1 MLRRSSGVQSRQSSR
16 AQSAMIGFVI
26 LIGMVAAVSTGIF
39 LVAGETVTSL
49 EQSSEQERVETA
61 FVELSQQMSTA
72 SSNTDVLQ
80 SMDLEVG
87 NDGAIVK
94 KDTGNITVSSEAL
107 DKDIDLTIGTIE
119 YEGEDGTILAY
130 QAGSVFRETGNE
142 TRVISSPPIYYE
154 KTTETLTLPVV
165 TVSGEQDLGTGGV
178 GISHEETTTFRES
191 AVVENESVTITVE
204 SEYYRGWESYFEQQA
219 GDTVVRNVDHD
230 NRTVEVRVGY
240 LNVDEAFEDG
250 MVVSENFDDF
260 ENADVENGT
269 VREGSMPELD
279 PVIEEMIDDHEDD
292 DSLPTTN
299 GTIAGNKTYFEDE
312 ITIDGKDELVV
323 DTSAGNTTIIVDGN
337 TSVEGQLVADPDG
350 SDNELRIYTT
360 GHLDIE
366 GGNVSV
372 TDGNAGQLQ
381 LYGTSNTHVGIGPG
395 ESSFH
400 GTIYAPRDE
409 PWGDTENE
417 VFHQGQCSEQ
427 VCMQSD
433 VDFTGALVASSTNV
447 HSASVSFKYDDELE
461 NNEIDLYPDTYTLPP
476 QLTYLNVAHHEVN
489 IDNRGR

>member
-1 MLRRSSGVQSRQSSR
+1 ML
-16 AQSAMIGFVI
+16 GFVI
-26 LIGMVAAVSTGIF
+26 LIGMVATVSTGLF

-72 SSNTDVLQ
+72 SSNADVLQ

-94 KDTGNITVSSEAL
+94 KETGNITVSSDAL
-107 DKDIDLTIGTIE
+107 DDDINLTIGTIE

-142 TRVISSPPIYYE
+142 TRVLSSPPIYYE
-154 KTTETLTLPVV
+154 RTTETLTLPVV
-165 TVSGEQDLGTGGV
+165 TVSGEQDLGTGSV
-178 GISHEETTTFRES
+178 GISHEETETFRES
-191 AVVENESVTITVE
+191 SVVENESVTITVQ

-219 GDTVVRNVDHD
+219 GDTVVRNIDHD
-230 NRTVEVRVGY
+230 TQTVEVQVGY
-240 LNVDEAFEDG
+240 LSVDEAFEDG
-250 MVVSENFDDF
+250 IVVSENFDDF
-260 ENADVENGT
+260 DNADVEDGT
-269 VREGSMPELD
+269 VREGAMPELD
-279 PVIEEMIDDHEDD
+279 PIIEEMIDDHEDD
-292 DSLPTTN
+292 DSLPTTD

-312 ITIDGKDELVV
+312 ITIDSEDELVV
-323 DTSAGNTTIIVDGN
+323 DTSAGNTTIIADGN
-337 TSVEGQLVADPDG
+337 TSIEGELVADPGGTDH
-350 SDNELRIYTT
+350 ELRMYTT
-360 GHLDIE
+360 GHFDIE
-366 GGNVSV
+366 GGNISV

-381 LYGTSNTHVGIGPG
+381 LYGTSDTHVGIGPG
-395 ESSFH
+395 KSSFH

-427 VCMQSD
+427 VCMQSN
-433 VDFTGALVASSTNV
+433 VDFTGALIASSANV
-447 HSASVSFKYDDELE
+447 HSASVNFEYDDELE
-461 NNEIDLYPDTYTLPP
+461 NNDIDLYPETYSLPP